1 MNSRLEYLV
10 ADESDESDEDD
21 LLSYYAAVHRPAQ
34 TRKSWTAFSDADF
47 IRISRFEK
55 SDFESLRRA
64 LRIPDQVNTGNRLT
78 FDGRTTLLITLRR
91 MVYVCR
97 LSDVAT
103 QFDISEQQVSECVA
117 TVIEFVYKKWRHR
130 LDFHRSR
137 FGSVNLRRYDE
148 VVARTGC
155 PLKRCVGFIDGT

>member
-1 MNSRLEYLV
+1 MEYLI

-21 LLSYYAAVHRPAQ
+21 LLFYYAAVHRPTQ
-34 TRKSWTAFSDADF
+34 TRKSWTALSDADF

-64 LRIPDQVNTGNRLT
+64 LRMPDQANTGNRLT
-78 FDGRTTLLITLRR
+78 FEGRTALLITLQR

-103 QFDISEQQVSECVA
+103 QFDMSDQQVSECVA
-117 TVIEFVYKKWRHR
+117 TVIEFVYKKWRH
-130 LDFHRSR
+130 L
-137 FGSVNLRRYDE
+137 L
-148 VVARTGC
+148 T
-155 PLKRCVGFIDGT
+155 VGLSLQSFWPCEFA